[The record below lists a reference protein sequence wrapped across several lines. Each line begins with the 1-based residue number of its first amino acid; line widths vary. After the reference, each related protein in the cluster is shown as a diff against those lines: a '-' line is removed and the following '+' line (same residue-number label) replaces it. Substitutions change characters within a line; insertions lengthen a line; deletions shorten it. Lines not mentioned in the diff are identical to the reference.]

1 MKALS
6 KIRQYFAKS
15 EILISFASLVLALL
29 ICAVV
34 IIICG
39 YSPAEAYGAMFKG
52 AFGSKYYFSQT
63 LGTSIPLVFSG
74 LAMLM
79 AVKVGIFNIGI
90 EGQMLVGSFAAA
102 IAGRYVTGLPKLLH
116 LPLALLAGAV
126 MGGIWAVIA
135 AWLKN
140 SLGINEVILTI
151 MLNYIAQYIVS
162 YLVSY
167 PFHAPGNVVRTEDIQ
182 PTASMSIMVPHTRLY
197 TGIFLAIAATIVI
210 WLVLRHTVFGY
221 ELRAVGSNSTAAKA
235 AGINSKRYIIAAM
248 FLSGCLAGLGGA
260 GEVLGYWGYYIPTMT
275 QGYGFDGIAIAT
287 MGRSTPFGTLLC
299 AFLFGALRNGATGM
313 NRSTSIPGELIE
325 VLEGLVILF
334 VSTPG
339 IFKAVRRI
347 IENRKERRSEDGFS
361 A

>member
-1 MKALS
+1 MKN
-6 KIRQYFAKS
+6 KITDFLKRSQ
-15 EILISFASLVLALL
+15 ILVSAASLILALL
-29 ICAVV
+29 ICGLVIAV
-34 IIICG
+34 CG
-39 YSPAEAYGAMFKG
+39 YSPMEAYGAMLKG

-63 LGTSIPLVFSG
+63 LGTMIPLVFSG

-102 IAGRYVTGLPKLLH
+102 LAGRYITGLPKIIH
-116 LPLALLAGAV
+116 LPLALLAGAM
-126 MGGIWAVIA
+126 MGGLWALIA

-140 SLGINEVILTI
+140 ALGINEVILTI
-151 MLNYIAQYIVS
+151 MLNYVAQYVVS
-162 YLVSY
+162 YLVSF
-167 PFHAPGNVVRTEDIQ
+167 PFHAEGNVVRTEDIQ
-182 PTASMSIMVPHTRLY
+182 PTASMTTMVAHTRLY
-197 TGIFLAIAATIVI
+197 TGIYLAVAATVLI
-210 WLVLRHTVFGY
+210 WLMLRYTKFGY
-221 ELRAVGSNSTAAKA
+221 ELRAVGSNSSAAET
-235 AGINSKRYIIAAM
+235 AGINAKRYILAAM
-248 FLSGCLAGLGGA
+248 FLSGALAGIGGA

-287 MGRSTPFGTLLC
+287 MGRSEPLGTFIS

-339 IFKAVRRI
+339 IFRAARKI
-347 IENRKERRSEDGFS
+347 IRARNERRTGNGLS